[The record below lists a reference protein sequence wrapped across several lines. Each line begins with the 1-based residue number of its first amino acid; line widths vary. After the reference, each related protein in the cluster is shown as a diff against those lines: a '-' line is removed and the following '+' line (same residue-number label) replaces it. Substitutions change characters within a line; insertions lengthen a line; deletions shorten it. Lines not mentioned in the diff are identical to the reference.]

1 MRTTRQRSSGWPKPV
16 AVIDIGASAIR
27 AEIAEINEDG
37 TIRQLEPLRKGVL
50 LGNDTFTR
58 GELSLESIRAA
69 CEVLRGFKKVM
80 DEYGVRD
87 IRAVATSAVREADNS
102 DTFLDRVFMTTGI
115 EVEIIEGPEESRLSY
130 AAVHEA
136 LNGQV
141 PFDKGVALLVEVG
154 GGSAD
159 VAILDDGEIV
169 RSATLAMG
177 AIRLRQTVSGISTD
191 HAQRTELYKRFIRN
205 AVANLQRDVSLQE
218 VDHFIAQ
225 GGDMR
230 LVARRLK
237 KAVFRETCHEID
249 KETFFEFCD
258 RTSRL
263 TREDLVA
270 KYNVSYLEAETLVP
284 ALLAYSAF
292 LKETSASSVIVP
304 NASLRRGLLLE
315 MASSQT
321 GHSFEALDKHVLSS
335 ALSLAEKFSVDLAH
349 GQHVAETA
357 TDLFDAL
364 KNEEHGLGAR
374 ERLLL
379 QVAALLHEVGMF
391 VGMTSHHQHTYYVIS
406 AAQLFGL
413 GRDETEIVANVA
425 RYHRRSTPKREHED
439 YMRLD
444 RAARVL
450 VCKLAA
456 LLRVAD
462 ALDRD
467 HQQKAK
473 RLRFRT
479 TEEEFLILV
488 DRNRDWTMERMTL
501 EEKGDLFLACFGKR
515 VALRGV

>member
-1 MRTTRQRSSGWPKPV
+1 MRTTRQRSSEWPKPV
-16 AVIDIGASAIR
+16 AVIDIGASALR

-37 TIRQLEPLRKGVL
+37 TIRQLESLRKGVL

-58 GELSLESIRAA
+58 GELSLESVRAA

-87 IRAVATSAVREADNS
+87 IRAVATSAVREAANS

-130 AAVHEA
+130 AAIHEA
-136 LNGQV
+136 LNGRV
-141 PFDKGVALLVEVG
+141 PFDKGVALLVEGG

-169 RSATLAMG
+169 HSATLAMG
-177 AIRLRQTVSGISTD
+177 AIRLRQTVAGISTD
-191 HAQRTELYKRFIRN
+191 HAQRTELYKRFIHN
-205 AVANLQRDVSLQE
+205 AVANLQRDVSLRE
-218 VDHFIAQ
+218 ADHFIAQ

-237 KAVFRETCHEID
+237 KAVFHDTFHEID
-249 KETFFEFCD
+249 RETFSEFCTQ
-258 RTSRL
+258 TSRL
-263 TREDLVA
+263 TRENLVA

-292 LKETSASSVIVP
+292 LKETPASSVIVP

-321 GHSFEALDKHVLSS
+321 GRSFEALDKHVLSS

-349 GQHVAETA
+349 GQHVANTA
-357 TDLFDAL
+357 TSLFDAL
-364 KNEEHGLGAR
+364 KKEHGLGTR
-374 ERLLL
+374 ERLFL

-391 VGMTSHHQHTYYVIS
+391 VGMTAHHQHTYYVIS

-413 GRDETEIVANVA
+413 GREEIELVANVA
-425 RYHRRSTPKREHED
+425 RYHRRSTPKREHAG

-467 HQQKAK
+467 HQQKAR
-473 RLRFRT
+473 RLRFRI
-479 TEEEFLILV
+479 TEGEFLILV